1 MMRLRDFV
9 PLLLALAGAF
19 VSTAASAQ
27 PPEPRTLRCTY
38 EGCVKIALER
48 SPLILAAGK
57 SLELYEQYLREAKAL
72 SLPSFGATGLVSVL
86 PTQLQPVLAADGKVR
101 DPHDGSHVLN
111 DYDWTK
117 IGPLL
122 VGEVTVTQ
130 PLYTFGKI
138 STLRRMANR
147 GLEIGA
153 ATGKIA
159 RDEMRYQIARAW
171 WALVMIGDMDEMM
184 RSGSKLYQ
192 EELDKLEKLRDS
204 NDDKFNQNDL
214 LKAQLFGADIEDKV
228 RTVERLRMQAHDGLR
243 LALDQP
249 EEVAIEPDIDQLKPL
264 QFPIL
269 PVQAYE
275 TVALANTPKLL
286 ALRAGVA
293 AKLEQLEL
301 AHNNLYPDIALVGR
315 LAGVYAPTRN
325 IQTDSVASNPN
336 NSTVSG
342 GGIAIRWNLDIFR
355 SMARVGQAQVEADQ
369 AVHYEKGERE
379 RTRMEVRQF
388 YREMVDAKALVPLK
402 ERARKWAQGWLNS
415 ASQMYEDGFE
425 EFPEVLRAM
434 EAFYRNKIAHLEA
447 IYNYNVA
454 VAALSR
460 ASGMDISKVESVQL
474 PVVATAV
481 AD

>member
-1 MMRLRDFV
+1 MRFSLSV
-9 PLLLALAGAF
+9 PLSLVLVCALAPAQ
-19 VSTAASAQ
+19 ANAQ
-27 PPEPRTLRCTY
+27 PADVRTLRCTY

-48 SPLILAAGK
+48 SPLIRAAGK
-57 SLELYEQYLREAKAL
+57 SLELYEQYLREAKAI
-72 SLPSFGATGLVSVL
+72 SLPTFSATSLVSIL
-86 PTQLQPVLAADGKVR
+86 PRQLQPTLDADGKVL
-101 DPHDGSHVLN
+101 DPHDGSHFLN
-111 DYDWTK
+111 DYNWKD

-171 WALVMIGDMDEMM
+171 WALVMIGDMGEMM
-184 RSGSKLYQ
+184 RSGTKLYQ
-192 EELDKLEKLRDS
+192 EELEKLEKLRDS

-249 EEVAIEPDIDQLKPL
+249 EDVAIVPEIDQLKPI
-264 QFPIL
+264 QFQIL

-355 SMARVGQAQVEADQ
+355 GMARVGQAQVEADQ
-369 AVHYEKGERE
+369 AVQYEKGERE

-388 YREMVDAKALVPLK
+388 YREMVDAKAMVPVK

-460 ASGMDISKVESVQL
+460 ATGMDISNVESVQL
-474 PVVATAV
+474 PTVATQLTE
-481 AD
+481 